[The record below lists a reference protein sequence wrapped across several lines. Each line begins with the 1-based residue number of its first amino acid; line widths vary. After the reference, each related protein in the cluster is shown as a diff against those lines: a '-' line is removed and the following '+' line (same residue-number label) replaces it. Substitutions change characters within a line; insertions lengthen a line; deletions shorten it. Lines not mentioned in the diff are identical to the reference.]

1 MATEEQDGLADEN
14 PDEGA
19 ADSRTIT
26 EKTITTEHTSLAE
39 LRCGITLRDDIE
51 TEPRGQSSGSDDT
64 E

>member
-1 MATEEQDGLADEN
+1 MATEEQDGLADET

-19 ADSRTIT
+19 ADSQTTT
-26 EKTITTEHTSLAE
+26 EQPMTTEHTSPAE

-64 E
+64 K

>member
-19 ADSRTIT
+19 ADSQTISEQT
-26 EKTITTEHTSLAE
+26 MTTEHTSLAE
-39 LRCGITLRDDIE
+39 LRCGITLRADIE
-51 TEPRGQSSGSDDT
+51 SEPTDQSSGSGDP